1 MAGVSGGG
9 GAGVAPTLPTGDGPV
24 GVRLLV
30 SLSGT
35 RDGVEWPP
43 AGSVAVI
50 PGPEARDMVASGLA
64 VVVDGGR
71 ESATAQPSETAAAPL
86 ARKRAAKRAEVAV
99 EGED

>member
-1 MAGVSGGG
+1 MAVVSGGG

-43 AGSVAVI
+43 AGSGAGL
-50 PGPEARDMVASGLA
+50 PGAEARDMGAARPA
-64 VVVDGGR
+64 VGGGGGR
-71 ESATAQPSETAAAPL
+71 GAATAQPSETAAAPL

-99 EGED
+99 EGDD